1 MIRLT
6 EDVVNEVQKRGCA
19 PLENFVFAI
28 RIKMW
33 PVFQKA
39 MSDHVE
45 QLKKYAEGASAG
57 TVGGFFGRG
66 VVTTDS
72 SVVAVSCLPSLLSI
86 PCLMGRFPRSV
97 DDTFRYSTHS

>member
-19 PLENFVFAI
+19 PLESFFFAI
-28 RIKMW
+28 RLKMW
-33 PVFQKA
+33 PVFQKV

-45 QLKKYAEGASAG
+45 QLKKYAEGASSG
-57 TVGGFFGRG
+57 SVGGFFGRG

-72 SVVAVSCLPSLLSI
+72 SVITVS
-86 PCLMGRFPRSV
+86 MSV
-97 DDTFRYSTHS
+97 CTQAWFH